1 MNNYSLNADLKA
13 VQAHI
18 NQVLENRLDQYQDFG
33 SPLIKAMKYSAL
45 LGGKRVRPFLMYKTT
60 ELFGVPTE
68 KVDSSAV
75 ALEAIHAYSLAH
87 DDLPAMDNDTL
98 RRGQPTCHIAFDEAT
113 AILAGDSL
121 QTFAFEQLAED
132 SLLSA
137 SEKVAQ
143 IATLAKFSGAR
154 GMCLGQSLD
163 LEAEHKAVPLEHLEL
178 IHRNKTGALILAA
191 VEMGL
196 NLANVNSKDR
206 SLLQE
211 YAKLIGLAF
220 QVQDDILDV
229 VGEAEKTGKHIGS
242 DANLNK
248 STYVKLLGL
257 DGAKQKA
264 AELHKKAIDCLN
276 QLSLQNSTEIEPLV
290 ALADFIVN
298 RES

>member
-13 VQAHI
+13 IQTHI
-18 NQVLENRLDQYQDFG
+18 NQVLENRLNAYEPFG
-33 SPLIKAMKYSAL
+33 SPLIEAMKYSAL
-45 LGGKRVRPFLMYKTT
+45 LGGKRVRPFLMYKTA
-60 ELFGVPTE
+60 ELFDVPAE
-68 KVDSSAV
+68 KVDSSAA

-87 DDLPAMDNDTL
+87 DDLPAMDNDKL

-121 QTFAFEQLAED
+121 QTFAFEQLTED

-137 SEKVAQ
+137 TEKVAQ
-143 IATLAKFSGAR
+143 IATLAKASGAK

-196 NLANVNSKDR
+196 NLAKVNEEDHL
-206 SLLQE
+206 LLQE

-229 VGEAEKTGKHIGS
+229 VGDTKKIGKPVGS
-242 DANLNK
+242 DENHDK

-264 AELHKKAIDCLN
+264 TELHKKAIYCLN
-276 QLSLQNSTEIEPLV
+276 QLSLQNPAKIEPLV
-290 ALADFIVN
+290 ALADFIVS
-298 RES
+298 REN